1 MKRSYGSKCST
12 TSSSSSQIRSSESVP
27 RICGC
32 GETLLLLKATTQ
44 KNNGRFFWRCKN
56 WANDRN
62 CRFFQWAD
70 EVEPEKEVTIEK
82 NEEDSVCVNERML
95 VDVLQKNAKLKK
107 KLIEERKM
115 GQLKMCAFLVSWAF
129 TVMFCVFFVMKINYN
144 GYG

>member
-1 MKRSYGSKCST
+1 MRRSYGSKCST
-12 TSSSSSQIRSSESVP
+12 TSSSSSQNRSSGFVP

-32 GETLLLLKATTQ
+32 GEILLLLKATTH

-70 EVEPEKEVTIEK
+70 EVEPEKEVPIEK
-82 NEEDSVCVNERML
+82 NEEDNVCVNERML

-115 GQLKMCAFLVSWAF
+115 GQLKMCAFLVSWAV
-129 TVMFCVFFVMKINYN
+129 TVMFCVFFVMKINCN
-144 GYG
+144 R

>member
-56 WANDRN
+56 WA
-62 CRFFQWAD
+62 
-70 EVEPEKEVTIEK
+70 VSKKVIL
-82 NEEDSVCVNERML
+82 SVQGFDL
-95 VDVLQKNAKLKK
+95 
-107 KLIEERKM
+107 
-115 GQLKMCAFLVSWAF
+115 G
-129 TVMFCVFFVMKINYN
+129 
-144 GYG
+144 